1 MHNLDLNKLSA
12 WKNPVHAI
20 KDPLKQRWAEIRQ
33 SMQTHIDG
41 VCPLHI
47 YINRRPLESQNAY
60 AIEYRVNNFQPLTKD
75 AFDRSINGIVE
86 HCASANLQ
94 AAIPESITDYELYG
108 KPIID
113 FCNSDLVRIREK
125 DPNAVIVALPLINEV
140 ELGTVSINDVEVLL
154 VGSDKIEHISNDDIE
169 FVYGIDKNKNKI
181 LVNIDDGQY
190 TLRVPDE
197 KGKYTDIPIVKLKER
212 KPFVN
217 ISDNVV
223 QEGEYKLRLPYLFG
237 ACAWGDKF
245 YGQESDFSVQAT
257 RYTYLK
263 EIRAKEKCDELGM
276 IFVNGKHCS
285 VDNQA
290 VCGKCGGSGYV
301 KDDSPLGTIYVDYS
315 KLNSEERAFPQVVQ
329 WAEPPQSALT
339 SSKEITDTYFERMCE
354 ALGLVKQNY
363 TNQSGVSKAFDYK
376 EKISTITK
384 VFNDNIR
391 TATETYRL
399 IEYLL
404 LDENIQT
411 TQISV
416 IGELGQ
422 MTVNDLMEKLTES
435 KTNQSPPYIIS
446 SLVDQIYQ
454 KTLPTAYAP
463 LIIKT
468 AKFYDKLYMYGTD
481 EITKARAQ
489 FGNALTQ
496 KDVVVHNTIVDVI
509 MDYLTENG
517 VKEMNDIVA
526 YLDSYYERYAPAPL
540 TGIL

>member
-1 MHNLDLNKLSA
+1 MTDLNKLSA
-12 WKNPVHAI
+12 WRNPVHAI

-33 SMQTHIDG
+33 SMQTHVDG

-47 YINRRPLESQNAY
+47 YINRRPLESQNPY

-94 AAIPESITDYELYG
+94 VSIPESISEYTIGG
-108 KPIID
+108 KPVYE
-113 FCNSDLVRIREK
+113 FCNSDLVRMREK
-125 DPNAVIVALPLINEV
+125 DPNAVIVVLPLINEV
-140 ELGTVSINDVEVLL
+140 ESGTVSVNDVEIVY
-154 VGSDKIEHISNDDIE
+154 VHSDRIESMDDDSIE
-169 FVYGIDKNKNKI
+169 FVYEIDKNKHKI
-181 LVNIDDGQY
+181 LVNIKDGQY
-190 TLRVPDE
+190 TLRVPD
-197 KGKYTDIPIVKLKER
+197 KNGKYTDVPIVKLSER
-212 KPFVN
+212 KPYVN
-217 ISDNVV
+217 VSDNMVH
-223 QEGEYKLRLPYLFG
+223 EGNYKLRLPYLFG

-245 YGQESDFSVQAT
+245 YGQESDFTVQAT

-263 EIRAKEKCDELGM
+263 EIRAKEKCDEAGM
-276 IFVNGKHCS
+276 IFANGQHCS
-285 VDNQA
+285 VDTQA
-290 VCGKCGGSGYV
+290 VCGKCGGSGYT
-301 KDDSPLGTIYVDYS
+301 KDDSPLSTIYVDYS
-315 KLNSEERAFPQVVQ
+315 KLNSEERAFPQVIQ
-329 WAEPPQSALT
+329 WAEPPQAALT

-363 TNQSGVSKAFDYK
+363 TNQSGVSKAFDFK

-391 TATETYRL
+391 VAKEVYRL

-404 LDENIQT
+404 LDENVQST
-411 TQISV
+411 EISA

-422 MTVNDLMEKLTES
+422 MTVDDLMAKLTES
-435 KTNQSPPYIIS
+435 KTNQSPPYVIS
-446 SLVDQIYQ
+446 SLVDQIYK
-454 KTLPTAYAP
+454 KTLPATYAP
-463 LIIKT
+463 IVIKT

-496 KDVVVHNTIVDVI
+496 KDVVVHNTIIDVI
-509 MDYLTENG
+509 MDYLSENG
-517 VKEMNDIVA
+517 IKEMTDIVS
-526 YLDSYYERYAPAPL
+526 YLDGYYARYAPAPI